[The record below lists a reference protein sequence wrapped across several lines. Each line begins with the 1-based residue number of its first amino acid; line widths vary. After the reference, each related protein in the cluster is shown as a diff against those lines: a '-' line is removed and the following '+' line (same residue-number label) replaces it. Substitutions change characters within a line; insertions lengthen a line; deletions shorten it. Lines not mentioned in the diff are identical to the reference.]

1 MIAWDGLAL
10 LDPFVHAPEMGVV
23 ELELERINDA
33 RDQRQLLRWTDRA
46 ADPGRLA
53 GRGLLPSFNIFQR
66 LREVKVL
73 ERLVIVNRETATR
86 EFEQA
91 FLGQLRSVFQN
102 LRIEGRV
109 IPPLR

>member
-46 ADPGRLA
+46 TDPGRLA
-53 GRGLLPSFNIFQR
+53 GRGLLPSFNIFER
-66 LREVKVL
+66 FREIKIL
-73 ERLVIVNRETATR
+73 ERFVVVNRETGSR
-86 EFEQA
+86 QFEQT
-91 FLGQLRSVFQN
+91 LLRQLRGVFEDF
-102 LRIEGRV
+102 RIQRGV